1 MVRFRYWK
9 LTSDEVKKLTHN
21 PDKILN
27 WEIKGIRKPEND
39 AIFIG
44 IFLYRNGTP
53 FGYEAVNGIVYYHN
67 NIDRNELPGITKFL
81 KERFG
86 GEEIEKGDRIFLKN
100 SKEIYTGKE
109 IGELVEKGEKA
120 RKNGVLSLE
129 ADLPSI
135 ESTFLRNGIELAIN
149 ERDSARLRN
158 YLNLEMSN
166 IHNRHK
172 MGQEIFFYLGAY
184 APAFGMLGTVMGLII
199 MMNNFSGGSVAE
211 INSIDF
217 DVAKKFSQLLGG
229 MGLALITTFYGVL
242 LANLVFLPIGGKLT
256 RKSQEEMML
265 KSIVVEGIISI
276 HSKEHPIL
284 MREKLMTFV
293 PQSARLES

>member
-1 MVRFRYWK
+1 MDFGTLIGLFAGVGIIAIGVLRGGGDLYWFFN
-9 LTSDEVKKLTHN
+9 LNS
-21 PDKILN
+21 IL
-27 WEIKGIRKPEND
+27 
-39 AIFIG
+39 
-44 IFLYRNGTP
+44 
-53 FGYEAVNGIVYYHN
+53 IV
-67 NIDRNELPGITKFL
+67 
-81 KERFG
+81 FG
-86 GEEIEKGDRIFLKN
+86 GTLAAAMVNYPLKN
-100 SKEIYTGKE
+100 ILGLFGVLKNAFSSDDYDYQGV

-199 MMNNFSGGSVAE
+199 MMNNFSGGSVADL
-211 INSIDF
+211 NSIDF
-217 DVAKKFSQLLGG
+217 DIAKKFSQLLGG

>member
-1 MVRFRYWK
+1 MDIG
-9 LTSDEVKKLTHN
+9 T
-21 PDKILN
+21 ILGLLSGV
-27 WEIKGIRKPEND
+27 GI
-39 AIFIG
+39 
-44 IFLYRNGTP
+44 IFLGIIRQDGDVGWFMNSNALIVVIGGTL
-53 FGYEAVNGIVYYHN
+53 AAAMVNY
-67 NIDRNELPGITKFL
+67 P
-81 KERFG
+81 
-86 GEEIEKGDRIFLKN
+86 LKN
-100 SKEIYTGKE
+100 IVGLFSVVKNVFTSEEHDYQGIIE
-109 IGELVEKGEKA
+109 QIVEKGEKA

-158 YLNLEMSN
+158 YLNLELSN
-166 IHNRHK
+166 IQKRHK
-172 MGQEIFFYLGAY
+172 MGQEIFFYLGSY
-184 APAFGMLGTVMGLII
+184 APAFGMLGTVMGLIV
-199 MMNNFSGGSVAE
+199 MMNNFSGG
-211 INSIDF
+211 NSADVSSMDF
-217 DVAKKFSQLLGG
+217 DVAQKFAQLLGG

-242 LANLVFLPIGGKLT
+242 LSNLVFLPIGGKLT

-293 PQSARLES
+293 PQSSRQDD

>member
-1 MVRFRYWK
+1 MDIG
-9 LTSDEVKKLTHN
+9 T
-21 PDKILN
+21 ILGLLSGV
-27 WEIKGIRKPEND
+27 GI
-39 AIFIG
+39 
-44 IFLYRNGTP
+44 IFLGIIRQDGDVGWFMNSNALIVVIGGTL
-53 FGYEAVNGIVYYHN
+53 AAAMVNY
-67 NIDRNELPGITKFL
+67 P
-81 KERFG
+81 
-86 GEEIEKGDRIFLKN
+86 LKN
-100 SKEIYTGKE
+100 IVGLFSVVKNVFTSEEHDYQGIIE
-109 IGELVEKGEKA
+109 QIVEKGEKA

-158 YLNLEMSN
+158 YLNLELSN
-166 IHNRHK
+166 IQKRHK
-172 MGQEIFFYLGAY
+172 MGQEIFFYLGSY
-184 APAFGMLGTVMGLII
+184 APAFGMLGTVMGLIV
-199 MMNNFSGGSVAE
+199 MMNNFSGGNTADVS
-211 INSIDF
+211 SMDF
-217 DVAKKFSQLLGG
+217 DVAQKFAQLLGG

-242 LANLVFLPIGGKLT
+242 LSNLVFLPIGGKLT

-293 PQSARLES
+293 PQSSRQDD

>member
-1 MVRFRYWK
+1 MDFGTLIGLFAGVGIIAIGVLRGGGDLYWFFN
-9 LTSDEVKKLTHN
+9 LNS
-21 PDKILN
+21 IL
-27 WEIKGIRKPEND
+27 
-39 AIFIG
+39 
-44 IFLYRNGTP
+44 
-53 FGYEAVNGIVYYHN
+53 IV
-67 NIDRNELPGITKFL
+67 
-81 KERFG
+81 FG
-86 GEEIEKGDRIFLKN
+86 GTLAAAMVNYPLKN
-100 SKEIYTGKE
+100 ILGLFGVLKNAFSSDDYDYQGV

-166 IHNRHK
+166 IQNRHK

-199 MMNNFSGGSVAE
+199 MMNNFSGGSVADL
-211 INSIDF
+211 NSIDF
-217 DVAKKFSQLLGG
+217 DVAKKFAQLLGG

-293 PQSARLES
+293 PQSSRLES

>member
-1 MVRFRYWK
+1 MDFGTLIGLFAGVGIIAIGVLRGGGDLYWFFN
-9 LTSDEVKKLTHN
+9 LNS
-21 PDKILN
+21 IL
-27 WEIKGIRKPEND
+27 
-39 AIFIG
+39 
-44 IFLYRNGTP
+44 
-53 FGYEAVNGIVYYHN
+53 IV
-67 NIDRNELPGITKFL
+67 
-81 KERFG
+81 FG
-86 GEEIEKGDRIFLKN
+86 GTLAAAMVNYPLKN
-100 SKEIYTGKE
+100 ILGLFGVLKNAFSSDDYDYQGV

-149 ERDSARLRN
+149 ERDPARLRN

-166 IHNRHK
+166 IKNRHK

-199 MMNNFSGGSVAE
+199 MMNNFSGGNAAD
-211 INSIDF
+211 INSINF
-217 DVAKKFSQLLGG
+217 DITKKFSQLLGG

-256 RKSQEEMML
+256 RKSQEEIML

-293 PQSARLES
+293 PQSARKED

>member
-1 MVRFRYWK
+1 MDFGTIIGLFAGVGIIAIGVLRGGGDLYWFFN
-9 LTSDEVKKLTHN
+9 LNS
-21 PDKILN
+21 IL
-27 WEIKGIRKPEND
+27 
-39 AIFIG
+39 
-44 IFLYRNGTP
+44 
-53 FGYEAVNGIVYYHN
+53 IV
-67 NIDRNELPGITKFL
+67 
-81 KERFG
+81 FG
-86 GEEIEKGDRIFLKN
+86 GTLAAAMVNYPLKN
-100 SKEIYTGKE
+100 ILGLFGVLKNAFSSDDYDYQGV

-217 DVAKKFSQLLGG
+217 DVAKKFAQLLGG

-293 PQSARLES
+293 PQSARQES

>member
-1 MVRFRYWK
+1 MDFGTLIGLFAGVGIIALGVLRGGGDLYWFF
-9 LTSDEVKKLTHN
+9 S
-21 PDKILN
+21 LN
-27 WEIKGIRKPEND
+27 SV
-39 AIFIG
+39 
-44 IFLYRNGTP
+44 L
-53 FGYEAVNGIVYYHN
+53 IV
-67 NIDRNELPGITKFL
+67 
-81 KERFG
+81 FG
-86 GEEIEKGDRIFLKN
+86 GTLAAAMVNYPLKN
-100 SKEIYTGKE
+100 ILGLFGILKNAFSSEEYDYQGV

-149 ERDSARLRN
+149 ERDPARLRN

-166 IHNRHK
+166 IQNRHK

-199 MMNNFSGGSVAE
+199 MMNNFSGGSAAE

-293 PQSARLES
+293 PQSARQED

>member
-1 MVRFRYWK
+1 M
-9 LTSDEVKKLTHN
+9 
-21 PDKILN
+21 
-27 WEIKGIRKPEND
+27 
-39 AIFIG
+39 
-44 IFLYRNGTP
+44 
-53 FGYEAVNGIVYYHN
+53 
-67 NIDRNELPGITKFL
+67 
-81 KERFG
+81 
-86 GEEIEKGDRIFLKN
+86 
-100 SKEIYTGKE
+100 
-109 IGELVEKGEKA
+109 
-120 RKNGVLSLE
+120 LSLE

-166 IHNRHK
+166 IQNRHK

-199 MMNNFSGGSVAE
+199 MMNNFSGNSGAE

-217 DVAKKFSQLLGG
+217 DVAKKFAQLLGG

-293 PQSARLES
+293 PQSSRLEN

>member
-1 MVRFRYWK
+1 MNY
-9 LTSDEVKKLTHN
+9 
-21 PDKILN
+21 P
-27 WEIKGIRKPEND
+27 
-39 AIFIG
+39 
-44 IFLYRNGTP
+44 
-53 FGYEAVNGIVYYHN
+53 
-67 NIDRNELPGITKFL
+67 
-81 KERFG
+81 
-86 GEEIEKGDRIFLKN
+86 LKN
-100 SKEIYTGKE
+100 ILGLFAVLKNAFSSEEYDYQGI

-166 IHNRHK
+166 IQNRHK

-199 MMNNFSGGSVAE
+199 MMNNFSGGSAAE
-211 INSIDF
+211 LNSFDF

-229 MGLALITTFYGVL
+229 MGMALITTFYGVL

>member
-1 MVRFRYWK
+1 MDFGTIIGLFAGVGIIAIGVLRGGGDLYWFFN
-9 LTSDEVKKLTHN
+9 LNS
-21 PDKILN
+21 IL
-27 WEIKGIRKPEND
+27 
-39 AIFIG
+39 
-44 IFLYRNGTP
+44 
-53 FGYEAVNGIVYYHN
+53 IV
-67 NIDRNELPGITKFL
+67 
-81 KERFG
+81 FG
-86 GEEIEKGDRIFLKN
+86 GTLAAAMVNYPLKN
-100 SKEIYTGKE
+100 ILGLFGVLKNAFSSDDYDYQGV

-217 DVAKKFSQLLGG
+217 DVAKKFAQLLGG

-242 LANLVFLPIGGKLT
+242 LANLVVLPIGGKLT

-293 PQSARLES
+293 PQSARQES

>member
-1 MVRFRYWK
+1 MDFGTLIGLFAGVGIIAIGVLRGGGDLYWFF
-9 LTSDEVKKLTHN
+9 S
-21 PDKILN
+21 LN
-27 WEIKGIRKPEND
+27 SV
-39 AIFIG
+39 
-44 IFLYRNGTP
+44 L
-53 FGYEAVNGIVYYHN
+53 IV
-67 NIDRNELPGITKFL
+67 
-81 KERFG
+81 FG
-86 GEEIEKGDRIFLKN
+86 GTLAAAMVNYPLKN
-100 SKEIYTGKE
+100 ILG
-109 IGELVEKGEKA
+109 LF
-120 RKNGVLSLE
+120 GVLKNAFSSE
-129 ADLPSI
+129 EYD
-135 ESTFLRNGIELAIN
+135 
-149 ERDSARLRN
+149 
-158 YLNLEMSN
+158 YQ
-166 IHNRHK
+166 NRHK

-199 MMNNFSGGSVAE
+199 MMNNFSGGNVAD

-217 DVAKKFSQLLGG
+217 DIAKKFSQLLSG

-293 PQSARLES
+293 PQSARIES

>member
-1 MVRFRYWK
+1 MDFGTLIGLFAGVGIIAIGVLRGGGDLYWFFN
-9 LTSDEVKKLTHN
+9 LNS
-21 PDKILN
+21 IL
-27 WEIKGIRKPEND
+27 
-39 AIFIG
+39 
-44 IFLYRNGTP
+44 
-53 FGYEAVNGIVYYHN
+53 IV
-67 NIDRNELPGITKFL
+67 
-81 KERFG
+81 FG
-86 GEEIEKGDRIFLKN
+86 GTLAAAMVNYPLKN
-100 SKEIYTGKE
+100 ILGLFGVLKNAFSSDDYDYQGV

>member
-1 MVRFRYWK
+1 MDFGTLIGLFAGVGIIAIGVLRGGGDLYWFFN
-9 LTSDEVKKLTHN
+9 LNS
-21 PDKILN
+21 IL
-27 WEIKGIRKPEND
+27 
-39 AIFIG
+39 
-44 IFLYRNGTP
+44 
-53 FGYEAVNGIVYYHN
+53 IV
-67 NIDRNELPGITKFL
+67 
-81 KERFG
+81 FG
-86 GEEIEKGDRIFLKN
+86 GTLAAAMVNYPLKN
-100 SKEIYTGKE
+100 ILGLFGVLKNAFSSDDYDYQGV

-199 MMNNFSGGSVAE
+199 MMNNFSGGSVADL
-211 INSIDF
+211 NSIDF
-217 DVAKKFSQLLGG
+217 DVAKKFAQLLGG

-293 PQSARLES
+293 PQSARLEN